1 MISSLESGS
10 HCMGIVKSFENVG
23 LIFDDFV
30 IIPFLLLCIKST
42 YAVIQVQNAKCS
54 LHVSL
59 ASSRQL
65 AASVRN
71 V

>member
-42 YAVIQVQNAKCS
+42 YAVNSAVKMQF
-54 LHVSL
+54 
-59 ASSRQL
+59 AS
-65 AASVRN
+65 
-71 V
+71 